1 MKHLN
6 TLGIYILV
14 IILII
19 MNFSTFSNEVK
30 ELNTNVVGIH
40 SQQQINMTKKY
51 IKEKKEPY
59 YSAYYQLLSIAD
71 RALDNNIVPNRSLYI
86 PPTYEDGKGHNEA
99 SKYLMSNAYDS
110 YALALAWR
118 LSNNEKYAKAAIK
131 ILDSWAYVNKDL
143 SKRFDTPL
151 VMAYGGVGFI
161 YAASLLSNYEDWN
174 QFHFRSWV
182 QSVYIPNIL
191 VLEDR
196 NNNQGSWGNLAALA
210 SFEYLQ
216 ENKKFKEEITR
227 TKYLIN
233 IQINSTGILS
243 KEVERGKDGMV
254 YTYFSLAPLTQSMYL
269 IYNVTGQNLFDV
281 NTIEGEKIK
290 RALDSFYVYA
300 SNQQKWPFYHGADL
314 NNPSMVVPHN
324 WPANLYEAMSTI
336 YPSYYERLTVGYRPI
351 LGGYIRDRNQPS
363 HLAWNFPSL
372 LPPFKESGRLNATK

>member
-1 MKHLN
+1 MNRLN
-6 TLGIYILV
+6 VLGIYIL
-14 IILII
+14 IITLII
-19 MNFSTFSNEVK
+19 MNFSSSSNVVK
-30 ELNTNVVGIH
+30 ELHTNVVGIH
-40 SQQQINMTKKY
+40 SKQQIDMTKKY

-71 RALDNNIVPNRSLYI
+71 RALDHSIIPNRSLYI

-110 YALALAWR
+110 YALALAWK

-131 ILDSWAYVNKDL
+131 ILDSWAFINKDL
-143 SKRFDTPL
+143 SNEFDTPL

-161 YAASLLSNYEDWN
+161 HAASLLSNYERWN
-174 QFHFRSWV
+174 QLHFQNWV
-182 QSVYIPNIL
+182 KSVYIPNVL
-191 VLEDR
+191 VLKDR

-216 ENKKFKEEITR
+216 EDENFKEEMMR
-227 TKYLIN
+227 TKYLID
-233 IQINSTGILS
+233 IQIDSNGILS

-281 NTIEGEKIK
+281 NTIEGRKIK
-290 RALDSFYVYA
+290 KALDSLYVYA
-300 SNQQKWPFYHGADL
+300 SKQQKWPFYDGSDL
-314 NNPSMVVPHN
+314 NNPSMVAPHN
-324 WPANLYEAMSTI
+324 WPANLYEAMSNI
-336 YPSYYERLTVGYRPI
+336 YPSYYERLTFGYRPI
-351 LGGYIRDRNQPS
+351 LGGYIRDKNKPS

-372 LPPFKESGRLNATK
+372 LPPFIESKR